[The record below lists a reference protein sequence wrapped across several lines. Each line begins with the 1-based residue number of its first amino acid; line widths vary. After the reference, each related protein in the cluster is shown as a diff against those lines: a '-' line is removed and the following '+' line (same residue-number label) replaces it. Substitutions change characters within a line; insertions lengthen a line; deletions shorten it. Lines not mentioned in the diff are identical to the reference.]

1 VSQSSPPLAPMKPG
15 PAGRP
20 GWVRWHIVAL
30 LVGIS
35 FMTWF
40 NRVSM
45 SVAYDEQIKDLYGV
59 SPEAIGTV
67 YSAFLFAYMVCMTPG
82 GWLIDRYG
90 ARAALVVMGFG
101 SAVFGALTALA
112 GVPALVAAGLLLPTL
127 LIVRSLMGAFTA
139 PVYPAS
145 SRIVSRWIPASG
157 RAYANGLVQG
167 AAAIGIASTYPGF
180 GALIDGFGWQTA
192 FVISGAVTAALAL
205 AWMVYAANRPAE
217 HPRVNDAELRH
228 IVGAVVGAEAVP
240 DDSPAPAAW
249 HTLLR
254 HRGLM
259 LLTLSYAAVGY
270 VEYLFYFWMHFYFQQ
285 VLHLDDGA
293 SRVYAAILTLALA
306 VGMVAGG
313 AASDRLQA
321 RYGRGRGRA
330 IVPVIG
336 LVGGAG
342 LLLLGILAQDVFWIV
357 TLLALALA
365 GERGGTAAAICNTGG
380 NAGGLIAPVLT
391 PLVGGWVSRQFA
403 VGEQTG
409 WQWAIGLGVV
419 IALAGAAVWYWIVPE
434 CAERG

>member
-1 VSQSSPPLAPMKPG
+1 
-15 PAGRP
+15 
-20 GWVRWHIVAL
+20 
-30 LVGIS
+30 
-35 FMTWF
+35 MTWF

-45 SVAYDEQIKDLYGV
+45 SVAYDEQIKDQYGV
-59 SPEAIGTV
+59 SPEAIGTA

-82 GWLIDRYG
+82 GWVIDRYG

-127 LIVRSLMGAFTA
+127 LVVRSVMGAFTA

-145 SRIVSRWIPASG
+145 SRIVSRWIPVSG

-167 AAAIGIASTYPGF
+167 AAAVGIASTYPGF
-180 GALIDGFGWQTA
+180 GALIDEFGWQTA
-192 FVISGAVTAALAL
+192 FVISGAVTAGLAL
-205 AWMVYAANRPAE
+205 AWAVYAANRPAE

-228 IVGAVVGAEAVP
+228 IVGAVAGAAAREARP
-240 DDSPAPAAW
+240 EPAAW
-249 HTLLR
+249 HALLR

-259 LLTLSYAAVGY
+259 LLTVSYAAVGY
-270 VEYLFYFWMHFYFQQ
+270 VEYLFYFWMHYYFQQ
-285 VLHLDDGA
+285 VLHLDDRA
-293 SRVYAAILTLALA
+293 SRVYAAVLTLALA

-330 IVPVIG
+330 IVPVVG

-365 GERGGTAAAICNTGG
+365 AVGSAEAPVWTLAVELGGERGGTAAAICNTGG
-380 NAGGLIAPVLT
+380 NAGGLVAPVLT
-391 PLVGGWVSRQFA
+391 PLVGGWVSRQLG

-419 IALAGAAVWYWIVPE
+419 IALAGAAGGYWIVPE
-434 CAERG
+434 CAERR